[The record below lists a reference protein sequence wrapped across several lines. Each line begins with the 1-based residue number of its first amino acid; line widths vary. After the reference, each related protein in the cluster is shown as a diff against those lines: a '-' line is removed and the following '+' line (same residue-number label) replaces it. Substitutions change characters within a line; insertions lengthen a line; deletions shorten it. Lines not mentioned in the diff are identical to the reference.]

1 MAIKRSI
8 RNLMEHRMM
17 ENQMMEN
24 QMSSNEIRENIKAMI
39 AQPSEA
45 WAIPQEWQALW
56 REEILAAAREGRL
69 PPKHEILQCPVATKT
84 FMETAACSC
93 VSEKCQCDGRGED
106 WTWYLGGAVDQRI
119 IDEIRIINDPRE
131 TYISIQREQP
141 YRIVKYRHDGEDEVE
156 AANYEEQQYP
166 DLSPEVFDRL
176 LSCRRLDRAWLT
188 NLVRDRPGLALRAW
202 MWQEP
207 GYGNYMFR
215 LLRWSKYHRAK
226 PNPKENLFH
235 SRPYRNADIIAS
247 INSLIDE
254 YNSVLDDKHV
264 SRGDTIHG
272 LFQYITTHTL
282 SMTSFD
288 GMINTDYTLF
298 ASLNPGDQR
307 LLIFNQLV
315 GMAGTSPQFA
325 IIFIVIAA
333 LQGTETL
340 SADFIELITNTA
352 VIRDND
358 RFYSCLHAI
367 LAMDAAGAFG
377 DSGRC
382 GRPRPDGP
390 RWPLKVSSR
399 GTPYYR
405 FIFIYSE
412 MFGDSPAR
420 CARLYSD
427 MLDWIE
433 TGTPQPSDDYFI
445 WLFRH
450 CIDHVLVNHSNII
463 TKKQYG
469 RMRDVASTI
478 VGNTTWY
485 GYKPHHPI

>member
-1 MAIKRSI
+1 
-8 RNLMEHRMM
+8 MM
-17 ENQMMEN
+17 ENQMMKH
-24 QMSSNEIRENIKAMI
+24 QMINSNEIRENIKTMI

-45 WAIPQEWQALW
+45 WAIPQDWQALW
-56 REEILAAAREGRL
+56 QEEILAAAREGRL
-69 PPKHEILQCPVATKT
+69 PPKHEILQCPAATNT
-84 FMETAACSC
+84 FMATAAACSC
-93 VSEKCQCDGRGED
+93 SSEKCQCAGRGED

-119 IDEIRIINDPRE
+119 IDEIRITNDPRE
-131 TYISIQREQP
+131 THISIQKKTT
-141 YRIVKYRHDGEDEVE
+141 ISYRHDGEVE
-156 AANYEEQQYP
+156 TPNYGKFNFKEQQYP

-176 LSCRRLDRAWLT
+176 LSCRRLNRAWLT

-207 GYGNYMFR
+207 GYNDVMFR
-215 LLRWSKYHRAK
+215 LSRWSKYDKAK
-226 PNPKENLFH
+226 PDPKENLFH
-235 SRPYRNADIIAS
+235 SRPYRNADTIAS
-247 INSLIDE
+247 PNSLIDE
-254 YNSVLDDKHV
+254 YKSVIGDKHI
-264 SRGDTIHG
+264 SRGDTMRG
-272 LFQYITTHTL
+272 RFQCITVHTM

-288 GMINTDYTLF
+288 NMIDTDYTQF

-315 GMAGTSPQFA
+315 GMDGTSPQFA

-333 LQGTETL
+333 LVHGTETL

-377 DSGRC
+377 GVGRI
-382 GRPRPDGP
+382 GRPRHDGP
-390 RWPLKVSSR
+390 RWPLKVSGR

-412 MFGDSPAR
+412 MFGDSPAQ

-427 MLDWIE
+427 MMDWIE
-433 TGTPQPSDDYFI
+433 TGAPQPSDDYFT

-450 CIDHVLVNHSNII
+450 CIDHVLVNHKNVI

-469 RMRDVASTI
+469 YMRDVASTI
-478 VGNTTWY
+478 VGNTTWHEY
-485 GYKPHHPI
+485 EPHHPI